1 MKHSL
6 LIGLL
11 GLIAAPALGAE
22 LGGCRSIYGAD
33 PVPASIGFALSEPRL
48 EQRGALLLA
57 GLEEPVSGPTAD
69 MQIDVL
75 WTRFEQRNQWIINE
89 ESDVRTGVCFNGGEA
104 GFDYFAGQVLSGPAE
119 NLPDAFSTIDLPAS
133 TYAVFTLTGQAT
145 DVSAA
150 HALIYQVKLVEA
162 GLVAADAPDL
172 LVFPPGYSPAQRN
185 AQIELW
191 VPLSP

>member
-1 MKHSL
+1 VKHYL

-11 GLIAAPALGAE
+11 GLMTAPALSAE
-22 LGGCRSIYGAD
+22 MTGCGRIYGSD
-33 PVPASIGFALSEPRL
+33 PVPTSIGFALSEPRL

-57 GLEEPVSGPTAD
+57 GLEEPVSGRTTD

-89 ESDVRTGVCFNGGEA
+89 ESEARTGVCFNAGEA
-104 GFDYFAGQVLSGPAE
+104 GFDYFAGQVLSGPAR
-119 NLPDAFSTIDLPAS
+119 NLPEAFSTIDLPAR

-145 DVSAA
+145 DIGAA
-150 HALIYQVKLVEA
+150 HALIYQVKLAEA

-172 LVFPPGYSPAQRN
+172 LVFPPGFSPAQRN
-185 AQIELW
+185 ARIELW
-191 VPLSP
+191 VPTAP

>member
-1 MKHSL
+1 MKQYL
-6 LIGLL
+6 LVGLL
-11 GLIAAPALGAE
+11 GLTVAPAMAAE
-22 LGGCRSIYGAD
+22 LTGCGSIYGSD

-89 ESDVRTGVCFNGGEA
+89 ESNARTGVCFNAGEA
-104 GFDYFAGQVLSGPAE
+104 GFEYFAGQVLSGPAE
-119 NLPDAFSTIDLPAS
+119 NLPEAFSTIDLSAS
-133 TYAVFTLTGQAT
+133 AYAIFTLTGQAT

-150 HALIYQVKLVEA
+150 HALIYQVKLAEA

-172 LVFPPGYSPAQRN
+172 LVFPPGFSPAQRN

-191 VPLSP
+191 VPVAP